1 MKISPDTV
9 ILWQWGVF
17 KINATIAFTWGIMV
31 FLTIGS
37 WLVTRKL
44 STGTSLSRWQNLLE
58 ILVKGM
64 YDQIR
69 AISRRESYQY
79 LPFVGTLFLFVMV
92 ANLLTIFP
100 FYEPP
105 TGSLSTTVGLA
116 LCVFVATPFF
126 GILEGGARAY
136 FSSYTKP
143 ALFMLPLN
151 IIGEISRTIA
161 LAVRLFGNIMSGSM
175 IAAILLSVIPL
186 VFPVIM
192 QALGLIT
199 GLVQA
204 YIFAVLAMVYI
215 ASATQAHKKKSIDNS
230 PVSSGNDSRVIP
242 HLKRG
247 GEGGFLDTEKGGK

>member
-1 MKISPDTV
+1 MEISPDTV
-9 ILWQWGVF
+9 ILWQWGIF
-17 KINATIAFTWGIMV
+17 KINKTIAFTWGIMV

-44 STGTSLSRWQNLLE
+44 STGTTLSRWQNLLE
-58 ILVKGM
+58 ILVKGI

-69 AISRRESYQY
+69 AINRRESYQY

-92 ANLLTIFP
+92 SNLLTIFP
-100 FYEPP
+100 LYEPP
-105 TGSLSTTVGLA
+105 TGSLSTTIGLA
-116 LCVFVATPFF
+116 LCVFVATPMF
-126 GILEGGARAY
+126 GIMEGGARAY
-136 FSSYTKP
+136 FTSYFKP
-143 ALFMLPLN
+143 TFFMLPFN

-175 IAAILLSVIPL
+175 IGAILLSVVPL

-192 QALGLIT
+192 KALGLLT

-215 ASATQAHKKKSIDNS
+215 ASATQVHKKG
-230 PVSSGNDSRVIP
+230 PDST
-242 HLKRG
+242 K
-247 GEGGFLDTEKGGK
+247 KA